1 MTKDRILKAVYIIIA
16 ITVIT
21 FLFIAD
27 NGVLKFLSLKSEIS
41 QLDKKIEDT
50 KSQINRLS
58 SEIDSLENSD
68 VKIEQVAR
76 DKYRMKYEDEIPV
89 RINKQ

>member
-1 MTKDRILKAVYIIIA
+1 MTKDRILKIVYVVIA
-16 ITVIT
+16 LSVIT
-21 FLFIAD
+21 LLFIND
-27 NGVLKFLSLKSEIS
+27 NGVIKFLNLKNEIN
-41 QLDKKIEDT
+41 QLDEKIETT
-50 KSQINRLS
+50 KSQIEKLH

-89 RINKQ
+89 RINK

>member
-1 MTKDRILKAVYIIIA
+1 MTKDRILKIVYVVIA
-16 ITVIT
+16 LSVIT
-21 FLFIAD
+21 LLFIND
-27 NGVLKFLSLKSEIS
+27 NGVIKFLNLKNEIN
-41 QLDKKIEDT
+41 QLDEKIEAT
-50 KSQINRLS
+50 KSQIEKLN

-89 RINKQ
+89 RINK

>member
-1 MTKDRILKAVYIIIA
+1 MTKDRILKIVYVVIA
-16 ITVIT
+16 LSVIT
-21 FLFIAD
+21 LLFIND
-27 NGVLKFLSLKSEIS
+27 NGVIKFLNLKNEIN
-41 QLDKKIEDT
+41 QLDEKIETT
-50 KSQINRLS
+50 KFQIEKLN